1 MNRLFGVVIGCNYEG
16 TPRQDLPALQG
27 AERDAKRMAG
37 LLVAQPIEDGML
49 GGMALLL
56 GASVTIPQITE
67 SIQRMQAQ
75 QTPDDTLLVYFA
87 GHGRRD
93 ADGLRICAWDAD
105 LPARELLALLEHPDL
120 PSGLVLDCCHA
131 GAIGDAQD

>member
-16 TPRQDLPALQG
+16 APRQDLPALQG
-27 AERDAKRMAG
+27 AERDAKQMAG
-37 LLVAQPIEDGML
+37 VLVSRPIADGTL
-49 GGMALLL
+49 GGVTLLL
-56 GASVTIPQITE
+56 GASVTIPYITE

-93 ADGLRICAWDAD
+93 TDGLRLCTWEED
-105 LPARELLALLEHPDL
+105 LPARELLALLETQGL
-120 PSGLVLDCCHA
+120 PAGLVLDCCHA
-131 GAIGDAQD
+131 GAIGDPQD

>member
-1 MNRLFGVVIGCNYEG
+1 
-16 TPRQDLPALQG
+16 
-27 AERDAKRMAG
+27 
-37 LLVAQPIEDGML
+37 VAQPIEDGTL
-49 GGMALLL
+49 GSMALLL

>member
-16 TPRQDLPALQG
+16 TPRTDLPPLQG

-37 LLVAQPIEDGML
+37 LLVTQPIEDGTL

-56 GASVTIPQITE
+56 GAAVTTSQITE
-67 SIQRMQAQ
+67 SIGRMQAL

-93 ADGLRICAWDAD
+93 AGGLRICAWDAD
-105 LPARELLALLEHPDL
+105 LPARQLLTLLEHAGL
-120 PSGLVLDCCHA
+120 PAGLVLDCCHA

>member
-16 TPRQDLPALQG
+16 TPRTDLPPLQG

-37 LLVAQPIEDGML
+37 LLVAQPIEDGTL

-56 GASVTIPQITE
+56 GAAVTTSQITE
-67 SIQRMQAQ
+67 AIGRMQAL

-93 ADGLRICAWDAD
+93 AGGLRICAWDAD
-105 LPARELLALLEHPDL
+105 LPARQLLTLLEHAGL
-120 PSGLVLDCCHA
+120 PAGLVLDCCHA

>member
-1 MNRLFGVVIGCNYEG
+1 MNRLFGVVIGCNYAG
-16 TPRQDLPALQG
+16 APRQDLPALQG
-27 AERDAKRMAG
+27 AERDAIGMAG
-37 LLVAQPIEDGML
+37 LLTTRPIADGTL
-49 GGMALLL
+49 GGLTLLL
-56 GASVTIPQITE
+56 GEAVTIPQITE